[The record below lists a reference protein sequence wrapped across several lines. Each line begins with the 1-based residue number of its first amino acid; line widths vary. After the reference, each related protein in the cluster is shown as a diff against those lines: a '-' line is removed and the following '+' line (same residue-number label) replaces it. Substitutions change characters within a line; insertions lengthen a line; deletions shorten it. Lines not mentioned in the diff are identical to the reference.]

1 MLQFITLLFLIFHL
15 MYPAKVCT
23 SLRCGNLLYNWHDPY
38 MMCCSGN
45 IRVYCRVR
53 PFLTDEPG
61 RPTTVQYIGENGE
74 LVLGN
79 PSKPGGKE
87 PRRTF
92 TFNKVFATTA
102 SQGRFSYFPAAS
114 LCCKWSSHFAV

>member
-1 MLQFITLLFLIFHL
+1 M
-15 MYPAKVCT
+15 V
-23 SLRCGNLLYNWHDPY
+23 
-38 MMCCSGN
+38 CCSGN

-79 PSKPGGKE
+79 PSKSGGKE

-102 SQGRFSYFPAAS
+102 SQGRFSYFLLQACVAS
-114 LCCKWSSHFAV
+114 GHHILQSNLLKCLVQCFHS